1 MKLNPRIMLLRHGS
15 SAIPVFLDYL
25 KDVINIPQDAY
36 DDPNKGITLVLDTIR
51 SGTHNTGTHIQ
62 VTQELRVTFDECG
75 CYVYCPQP
83 LSSGSNMWVLMGSLE
98 TNRFYK
104 KDITSFHM
112 RRYLPVDGCDPEMV
126 VFTVDESSV
135 LLVNPFG
142 DSPGSII
149 NDHRLRIGYL
159 YTDSMYYRAESTRHE
174 ISAIIEEFPDVFAYI
189 GDEGMKLQ
197 LTLGDIQK

>member
-1 MKLNPRIMLLRHGS
+1 MKLNPRIMLLRHGP
-15 SAIPVFLDYL
+15 SAIPIFLDYL
-25 KDVINIPQDAY
+25 KDVIEIPQSAY
-36 DDPNKGITLVLDTIR
+36 DDLDKGISLVLDVIR
-51 SGTHNTGTHIQ
+51 TGTHNTGTHIQ
-62 VTQELRVTFDECG
+62 VNPELRVTFDECG
-75 CYVYCPQP
+75 CYVYAPQP
-83 LSSGSNMWVLMGSLE
+83 WSTSSNMWVLMAALE

-104 KDITSFHM
+104 KDLTGFRI
-112 RRYLPVDGCDPEMV
+112 RKYLPVDGSEPEMV

-135 LLVNPFG
+135 LLTNPFG

-174 ISAIIEEFPDVFAYI
+174 IRAIIEEFPDVFAYI
-189 GDEGMKLQ
+189 GDEGMKFQ